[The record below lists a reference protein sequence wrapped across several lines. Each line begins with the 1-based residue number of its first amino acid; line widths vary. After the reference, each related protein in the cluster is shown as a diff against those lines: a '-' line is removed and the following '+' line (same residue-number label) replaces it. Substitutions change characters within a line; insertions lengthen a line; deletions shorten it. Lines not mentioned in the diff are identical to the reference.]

1 MNNFKKYYP
10 DIMTTQTASDILN
23 ISQNH
28 CLYLLRS
35 GKLKG
40 FKINKSRN
48 WRITSVA
55 LEEYINHS
63 FQNFQNS
70 P

>member
-40 FKINKSRN
+40 FK
-48 WRITSVA
+48 TF
-55 LEEYINHS
+55 LQEEEGRC
-63 FQNFQNS
+63 
-70 P
+70 